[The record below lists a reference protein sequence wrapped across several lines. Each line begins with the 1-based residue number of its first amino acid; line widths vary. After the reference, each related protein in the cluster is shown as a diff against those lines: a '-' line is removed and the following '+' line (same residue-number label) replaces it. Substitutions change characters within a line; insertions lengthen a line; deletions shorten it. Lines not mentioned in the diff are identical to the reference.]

1 MALFAGGVVFN
12 GKCPHTSPCLIIC
25 QSCTNTQRQ
34 TQIQTWIQ
42 IQKWLLVQS
51 IVLLKRQKVSVHLPS
66 AVSNLAH
73 LSEKP
78 PNYFSS
84 PVKQTHGLYFL
95 EIYFRSSALQP
106 VGPSSKSRQCIEA
119 ECWRKPP
126 TYWFFLYFLPKL
138 LYFELF
144 CILRRESCKKL
155 FGMFVSA
162 RCSQETLRLASIS
175 PQLAMVLPD

>member
-1 MALFAGGVVFN
+1 MN
-12 GKCPHTSPCLIIC
+12 
-25 QSCTNTQRQ
+25 TNT
-34 TQIQTWIQ
+34 
-42 IQKWLLVQS
+42 KWLLIQS

-84 PVKQTHGLYFL
+84 PVKQTRGLYFL
-95 EIYFRSSALQP
+95 ENYIGSSALQP
-106 VGPSSKSRQCIEA
+106 VGPSSKSRQSIEA
-119 ECWRKPP
+119 ECWRNPQP
-126 TYWFFLYFLPKL
+126 INSFCILYLVF
-138 LYFELF
+138 F

>member
-1 MALFAGGVVFN
+1 MASAHILHLALYFVSHVYT
-12 GKCPHTSPCLIIC
+12 K
-25 QSCTNTQRQ
+25 TNTN
-34 TQIQTWIQ
+34 TNMNTNT
-42 IQKWLLVQS
+42 KWLLIQS

-106 VGPSSKSRQCIEA
+106 VGPSSKSRQSIEA
-119 ECWRKPP
+119 ECWRNPQP
-126 TYWFFLYFLPKL
+126 INS
-138 LYFELF
+138 F
-144 CILRRESCKKL
+144 CILYLVFFILNPSV
-155 FGMFVSA
+155 F
-162 RCSQETLRLASIS
+162 
-175 PQLAMVLPD
+175 

>member
-106 VGPSSKSRQCIEA
+106 VGPSSKSRQSIEA
-119 ECWRKPP
+119 ECWRNPQP
-126 TYWFFLYFLPKL
+126 INSFCILYLVFF
-138 LYFELF
+138 YFESF